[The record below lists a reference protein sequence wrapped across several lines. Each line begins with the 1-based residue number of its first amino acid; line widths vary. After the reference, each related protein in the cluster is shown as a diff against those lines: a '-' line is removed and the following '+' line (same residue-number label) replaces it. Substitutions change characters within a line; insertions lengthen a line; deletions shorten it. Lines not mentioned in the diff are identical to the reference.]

1 MGITDSL
8 SRLTSTFVA
17 VIQTRAQLAAVE
29 VEEEALRYFTY
40 LLMALAA
47 MFFLGVATLLIIFL
61 VVALFWDTHRVP
73 VLLTLIALFII
84 GAGVLGVQL
93 RNRYRQKPSLLGHT
107 MVELS
112 RDIEALKTSH

>member
-1 MGITDSL
+1 MGISDSI

-47 MFFLGVATLLIIFL
+47 MFCLGVATLLIIFL
-61 VVALFWDTHRVP
+61 VVALFWDTHRIA
-73 VLLTLIALFII
+73 VLLTLIVLFAGGAAFI
-84 GAGVLGVQL
+84 GIQL
-93 RNRYRQKPSLLGHT
+93 RNRYKQKPSLLGHT

-112 RDIEALKTSH
+112 RDIEALKTSQ